1 MMASTEGRLQERD
14 AWLALGLIPEV
25 GAATFHRL
33 VQAFGSAE
41 AVLRAQGE
49 ALEQVPGVSRQV
61 ARAVGSFPWRDAL
74 HRELRVIET
83 RGLDLLRFGDEQYPE
98 LLAVIHSPP
107 PILYLRGTIQPKDR
121 IAVAIVGSR
130 QASPYGSAMAERV
143 SRELAARGVTIV
155 SGMARGIDAAAHRGT
170 LDAGGRTIAV
180 LGCGLGVTYPPEHA
194 ELADRIA
201 AQGALIS
208 EFPIFTPPKP
218 SHFPQRNRII
228 SGLARGVVVIEAGLE
243 SGALITANY
252 ALEQGREVF
261 AIPGQVT
268 SRSSSG
274 CHQLIKAGAKLTEG
288 WEDIWEELEPQ
299 LTLPAPAGRDPT
311 AAGPPLEQEEILI
324 VDALEAGPLQ
334 IDDLIDRTRLP
345 AGQMASLL
353 LSLMLKGTIEEL
365 PGKSFAKRLR
375 PVKNRV

>member
-1 MMASTEGRLQERD
+1 MANIEGRLQERD
-14 AWLALGLIPEV
+14 AWLALGLIPDV

-33 VQAFGSAE
+33 VQALGSAE
-41 AVLRAQGE
+41 AVLGAKAE
-49 ALEQVPGVSRQV
+49 ALEQVPGISQQI
-61 ARAVGSFPWRDAL
+61 ARAVARFPWRDAL
-74 HRELRVIET
+74 DRELRVIET
-83 RGLDLLRFGDEQYPE
+83 RGLGLVRFGDERYPE
-98 LLAVIHSPP
+98 LLAAIYSPP
-107 PILYLRGTIQPKDR
+107 PVLYLRGTIQPKDR
-121 IAVAIVGSR
+121 VAVAIVGSR
-130 QASPYGSAMAERV
+130 KATPYGSAMAEQI
-143 SRELAARGVTIV
+143 SGELAERGVTIV
-155 SGMARGIDAAAHRGT
+155 SGMARGIDAAAHRGA
-170 LDAGGRTIAV
+170 LDAAGRTIAV

-218 SHFPQRNRII
+218 GHFPRRNRII

-261 AIPGQVT
+261 AVPGQAT

-299 LTLPAPAGRDPT
+299 LTLPTQAGRDVT
-311 AAGPPLEQEEILI
+311 CASPPLEQDEILI
-324 VDALEAGPLQ
+324 VDTLEAGPLQ
-334 IDDLIDRTRLP
+334 IDDLIDRTQLP
-345 AGQMASLL
+345 AGKMASLL
-353 LSLMLKGTIEEL
+353 LSLMLKGMIEEL

-375 PVKNRV
+375 PIKHGV